1 MGNDN
6 NVVYDEIVVD
16 NVLTSVL
23 TGGLSSYKVLTCH
36 PTEESIGLLRKLREE
51 LLEEENN

>member
-6 NVVYDEIVVD
+6 NVVGEIVGGG
-16 NVLTSVL
+16 VLTSVL
-23 TGGLSSYKVLTCH
+23 TGGLSSYKVLTYH
-36 PTEESIGLLRKLREE
+36 PTEESIDLLRKLREE